1 MSHDRTTHMQN
12 DAYRPKLWSF
22 VYRGILKNVF
32 DSTLA
37 LIGLIVL
44 SPLLILIAIR
54 IKQDS
59 SGPIL
64 VKQKCEGL
72 RGHPFKMYKFRT
84 HETVTMGP
92 AHTQKQLRR
101 ETYIGTVLID
111 ANLENLPQL
120 FNVFIG
126 DMSLVGPRPN
136 PVALTINNVGIDQI
150 VPNYKNRTLVK
161 PGMTGWAQIN
171 GLRGPLKNAGDAAQ
185 RVRYDLDYSKEASFL
200 VDCAILYRTLPLL
213 KRAPSA

>member
-1 MSHDRTTHMQN
+1 M
-12 DAYRPKLWSF
+12 YRQTSTNMHSAAFRLKLSGLL
-22 VYRGILKNVF
+22 YRGIVKNAL
-32 DSTLA
+32 DSILA
-37 LIGLIVL
+37 LIALIFL

-64 VKQKCEGL
+64 MKQTCEGL
-72 RGHPFKMYKFRT
+72 KGHPFKMYKFRT
-84 HETVTMGP
+84 HELVATGA
-92 AHTQKQLRR
+92 AHNPNYSWS
-101 ETYIGTVLID
+101 ETYIGTILID

-136 PVALTINNVGIDQI
+136 PVNMTINKVDVKQV
-150 VPNYKNRTLVK
+150 VPIYEARNLVK

-171 GLRGPLKNAGDAAQ
+171 GLRGPLRTFGDAAQ
-185 RVRYDLDYSKEASFL
+185 RVSFDIDYLKNASIRF
-200 VDCAILYRTLPLL
+200 DWHIIFKTLRLI
-213 KRAPSA
+213 KVA